1 MTLKKN
7 LILTGMMGSGKSTI
21 GIVLAKM
28 LNLRF
33 LDIDKEIEKAENL
46 TIKRI
51 FDHKGEKYFR
61 GIEEKI
67 VLRELKTYNKVI
79 SLGGGG
85 FLNKTIRK
93 VIQKNHV
100 SFWLNWKPEII
111 IKRIYKSK
119 KRPLIES
126 LSRKDIYNMII
137 DRSLI
142 YKHASYKI
150 DCDNLIKS
158 QIAKIIIKKYEGKNS
173 KY

>member
-1 MTLKKN
+1 
-7 LILTGMMGSGKSTI
+7 MMGSGKSTI
-21 GIVLAKM
+21 GIVVAKM

-33 LDIDKEIEKAENL
+33 LDIDKEIEKVEKI

-51 FDHKGEKYFR
+51 FDERGEKYFR
-61 GIEEKI
+61 EIEEKI
-67 VLRELKTYNKVI
+67 VLKELETFNKVI

-93 VIQKNHV
+93 MTQKNHV

-119 KRPLIES
+119 KRPLIAN
-126 LSRKDIYNMII
+126 LSRIDINNMII

-142 YKHASYKI
+142 YKQASYKI
-150 DCDNLIKS
+150 NCDNLSRK
-158 QIAKIIIKKYEGKNS
+158 QIAKIIINKYEGKNN
-173 KY
+173 KYQNKTKKL